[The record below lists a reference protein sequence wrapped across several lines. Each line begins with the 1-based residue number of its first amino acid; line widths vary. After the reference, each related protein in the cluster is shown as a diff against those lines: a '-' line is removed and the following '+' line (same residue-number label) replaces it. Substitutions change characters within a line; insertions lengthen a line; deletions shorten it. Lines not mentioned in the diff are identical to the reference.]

1 MPLSTSTFAHQ
12 PPGGLTAPPTG
23 LTPGARWLLHGQSDL
38 VSRVAAWR
46 ELHGLAPIQILPGPG
61 WEAIAVHRVL
71 GEPALRRLGRPGP
84 VLFTGGSIVFF
95 VPALTHPWGSVL
107 NGIAR
112 KTPELWDWGKSLT
125 GHLSADGT
133 HEIHCPRPGIPHRKG
148 PYWLAEP
155 DGTDRLTF
163 AGELASAL
171 DAVSESALAPLLA
184 GKEKAP
190 TTETAPSAP
199 QLSPERSRN
208 TVAAFFGRRPHSTE
222 AT

>member
-1 MPLSTSTFAHQ
+1 MHPTTQLTQRPAY
-12 PPGGLTAPPTG
+12 LTAVGGTG
-23 LTPGARWLLHGQSDL
+23 VSLSAGAQWLLHGQPDL

-46 ELHGLAPIQILPGPG
+46 ELHGLAPIRIMPGPG

-84 VLFTGGSIVFF
+84 VLFTGGSIVYF
-95 VPALTHPWGSVL
+95 VPALTHPWGAVL

-125 GHLSADGT
+125 VHLPADGT
-133 HEIHCPRPGIPHRKG
+133 HEIHCPRPGIPHRKV

-163 AGELASAL
+163 AGELATAL
-171 DAVSESALAPLLA
+171 DAVSETALAPLLA
-184 GKEKAP
+184 EKAHKR
-190 TTETAPSAP
+190 ETAPSAP
-199 QLSPERSRN
+199 QTPTERSRN
-208 TVAAFFGRRPHSTE
+208 NVAAFFGRRPHSTE